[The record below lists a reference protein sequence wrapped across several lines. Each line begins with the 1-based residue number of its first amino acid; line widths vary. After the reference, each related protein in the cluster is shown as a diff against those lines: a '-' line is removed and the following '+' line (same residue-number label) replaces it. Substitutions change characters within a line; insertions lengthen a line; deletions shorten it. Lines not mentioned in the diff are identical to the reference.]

1 MLKILL
7 IHFKSSIAL
16 DVSFLTETIPIEPCS
31 LRKLLTIGYCF
42 LLSPNKIV
50 MLRSIVLLTPFHHI
64 VFFSLSSSLVNELSI
79 FCYTIVRS
87 RSKS

>member
-7 IHFKSSIAL
+7 VHFKSSIAL
-16 DVSFLTETIPIEPCS
+16 DVSFLTKTIPIEPCS

-42 LLSPNKIV
+42 LLSPKKIV

-64 VFFSLSSSLVNELSI
+64 VFFFSLFIFGKLVKHFLLHN
-79 FCYTIVRS
+79 CT
-87 RSKS
+87 K